1 MHQSKQQDIIDAI
14 NRTNAR
20 IRDLQ
25 QQKEFID
32 KLIVT
37 NSKSKAKLEAQLN
50 EVRLEILSQRFKKR
64 K

>member
-1 MHQSKQQDIIDAI
+1 MYQSKQQDIIDAI

>member
-1 MHQSKQQDIIDAI
+1 MYQTKQQDIIDAI